1 MPVLQDAHSVGDR
14 FSYLLLKPASHTCEF
29 RLPQESKTHKRVRAQ
44 EIEKRL
50 FAVYGPGKPSLN
62 YTTPFTLTV
71 AVVLSA
77 QCTDEAVNKVTP
89 ELFATFP
96 TPQDLAE
103 APLKDI
109 EKIIHPLG
117 FFRSKAE
124 KLKGLAQISVAEY
137 GGSVP
142 ADIDE
147 LQKLPGVGRKTANCV
162 MVESFG
168 EAHGIAVDTHVFR
181 IAHRLQI
188 VPKAANTPEKVEAK
202 LMELFDQ
209 KDWGYI
215 NHQLVWFGRE
225 YCQAKKPQCETC
237 PLSDLCPSAFL

>member
-1 MPVLQDAHSVGDR
+1 MP
-14 FSYLLLKPASHTCEF
+14 K
-29 RLPQESKTHKRVRAQ
+29 ESKAHKRERAQ

-50 FAVYGPGKPSLN
+50 FEVYGPGKPSLN
-62 YTTPFTLTV
+62 YASPFTLTV

-89 ELFATFP
+89 KLFEAYP
-96 TPQDLAE
+96 TPQDLAG
-103 APLKDI
+103 ASLKDI

-117 FFRSKAE
+117 FFRAKAK
-124 KLKGLAQISVAEY
+124 KLKGLAQMSVAEY
-137 GGSVP
+137 GSTVP

-162 MVESFG
+162 MVEAFG

-181 IAHRLQI
+181 ISHRLML
-188 VPKAANTPEKVEAK
+188 VPKAANTPDKVEEK
-202 LMELFDQ
+202 LMGIYDQ

-225 YCQAKKPQCETC
+225 YCKAKKPQCKTC
-237 PLSDLCPSAFL
+237 PLSDLCPSAFSV